1 MSVVDS
7 LETHL
12 VKYILE
18 VYEKCD
24 RNQYMTAD
32 VLKISRSTLH
42 RHLKA
47 EGLTGTTR
55 GRKRRNP
62 EYLPPSPSVKHKN
75 VEYLPPVKP
84 APLVKGLHSILEI
97 PDNE

>member
-1 MSVVDS
+1 VDS
-7 LETHL
+7 LEKHI

-18 VYEKCD
+18 VYENTG
-24 RNQYMTAD
+24 RNQYITAD

-42 RHLKA
+42 RYLKA

-55 GRKRRNP
+55 GRKRKNP
-62 EYLPPSPSVKHKN
+62 EYLELGPTQRRYGN
-75 VEYLPPVKP
+75 VEYLPPVGP
-84 APLVKGLHSILEI
+84 AKVPGLHSILEI